1 MIRLR
6 RVLATVAVGVTS
18 LALLAP
24 SVASASPSP
33 TVAANN
39 AAAPRG
45 PGTSDLFGLFG
56 RLAGTLLYARPL
68 AGAPALPS
76 AARNYF
82 IYYLSTSANGQLR
95 VVSGTVAIPEGRPP
109 AGGWP
114 VVSWAHGTTGIA
126 DVCAPS
132 RDTDTGPDHDYLG
145 LMDLTLDQWVAHG
158 FVVVQT
164 DYEGLGTPGPHPYI
178 IGDSEAHNVIDIVR
192 AARQLDHRVGRDWVT
207 IGHSQG
213 GQAALFTDLLAEQRA
228 PDLHFLGAVAIAP
241 GSFFSTFPEGIIN
254 NYPGYGA
261 ALGFLPL
268 VIQGAAAVD
277 PQQVRPAEFLSP
289 LGLQLYHLA
298 QTTDCIDQLRAFAA
312 TIPASEV
319 PTVFKP
325 GAATNPGVTAMVN
338 ILKAN
343 EPSTLH
349 LTVPVLVVQ
358 GTADTTVAKPQT
370 DLVVKALCAN
380 GASLQ
385 YDVIPGAD
393 HRGSVAASLSDVERW
408 VALRRAGIVPPSTC

>member
-1 MIRLR
+1 MIRIR
-6 RVLATVAVGVTS
+6 RVLVTAATAAITVS
-18 LALLAP
+18 LLTP
-24 SVASASPSP
+24 STASASPSP
-33 TVAANN
+33 TVDAHAVS
-39 AAAPRG
+39 ASHAPG
-45 PGTSDLFGLFG
+45 MSKLPGLLKH
-56 RLAGTLLYARPL
+56 LAGTLLYARPL
-68 AGAPALPS
+68 TGAPALPS
-76 AARNYF
+76 AGRNYF
-82 IYYLSTSANGQLR
+82 IYYLSSSANGQPR
-95 VVSGTVAIPEGRPP
+95 VVSGTVAIPKGRAP

-132 RDTDTGPDHDYLG
+132 RDTATGPDHPYLG
-145 LMDLTLDQWVAHG
+145 LMDQTLDQWVAHG

-178 IGDSEAHNVIDIVR
+178 IGSSEAHDVIDIVR
-192 AARQLDHRVGRDWVT
+192 AARHLDHHVGRDWVT

-213 GQAALFTDLLAEQRA
+213 GQAALFTDLLSGTWA
-228 PDLHFLGAVAIAP
+228 PELHFLGAVAIAP

-277 PQQVRPAEFLSP
+277 STVRPADFLSP
-289 LGLQLYHLA
+289 LGMQLYQRA
-298 QTTDCIDQLRAFAA
+298 KTTDCIDQLRAFAA

-319 PTVFKP
+319 PTVFTP

-338 ILKAN
+338 DLESN
-343 EPSTLH
+343 EPTTLH
-349 LTVPVLVVQ
+349 LKVPVLVVQ

-370 DLVVKALCAN
+370 DAVVKALCAN

-385 YDVIPGAD
+385 YDIIPGAD
-393 HRGSVAASLSDVERW
+393 HRGSVAASLTDVQQW
-408 VALRRAGIVPPSTC
+408 VAQRQAGIVPPSSC